1 MHPEGTIAEA
11 HAFLSNMDPT
21 VAPFCPSE
29 IVRAEHIL
37 DLRRKASSTT
47 CERAYWQINQHKRE
61 MFWTWNYPFG
71 RADVDT
77 SDMID
82 MDECG
87 LKIETSNPGF
97 GKCVSWERC
106 HFEGAYNRER
116 KLNLMMAISA
126 NPVYDMEWHEHWPQE
141 EGGTNLFRMYTF
153 IERII
158 DQLAIDRP
166 GCSFCFTMDNL
177 NIHHNPVL
185 LEMIANRGH
194 RYLFRAPYW
203 SVDGPM
209 EYVFNTIHTLL
220 LQHFCTIDDLIV
232 LANRIDTVIAQMT
245 NFRNYFLHVRLP
257 DN

>member
-1 MHPEGTIAEA
+1 
-11 HAFLSNMDPT
+11 MDPAI
-21 VAPFCPSE
+21 APFTPSS
-29 IVRAEHIL
+29 IVRAEHRL
-37 DLRRKASSTT
+37 DLRRKVLSTT
-47 CERAYWQINQHKRE
+47 CERAYWQINLHKRD
-61 MFWTWNYPFG
+61 MFWLWSYSFG
-71 RADVDT
+71 RADVAT

-87 LKIETSNPGF
+87 LKIETSNPSF

-126 NPVYDMEWHEHWPQE
+126 DRIYDMEWHELWPQE

-158 DQLAIDRP
+158 DQLAIDWP
-166 GCSFCFTMDNL
+166 GRSFCFTMDNL

-185 LEMIANRGH
+185 LQMIASRGH

-220 LQHFCTIDDLIV
+220 LQYFRTINYLPV
-232 LANRIDTVIAQMT
+232 LGNRIDTVIARMT
-245 NFRNYFLHVRLP
+245 NFKNYFLHVRLP